1 MFTSREATRIISQY
15 QDDVVVV
22 HTMTNSHEWARVAK
36 DTKSDIGLG
45 GAMGK
50 TASVALGIALAKPDR
65 RVYVLDGDGSLLMN
79 LGALVTIGS
88 AGPTNLVHFVFE
100 NGVYEVT
107 GGQAIPGAGL
117 VDFAGMA
124 MGAGYRA
131 AYTFDNAKAFE
142 EAAGGILLEDG
153 PTLID
158 LKLKTSEDWEE
169 VPERDFNEALQSL
182 KESLSN

>member
-15 QDDVVVV
+15 QDDVIVV

-36 DTKSDIGLG
+36 DAKSDIGLG

-50 TASVALGIALAKPDR
+50 TSSVALGIALARPDR

-79 LGALVTIGS
+79 LGALVTI
-88 AGPTNLVHFVFE
+88 AEAAPTNLVHIVYE

-107 GGQAIPGAGL
+107 GGQPIPGVGV

-124 MGAGYRA
+124 LGAGYRA
-131 AYTFDNAKAFE
+131 AYNFDNAKDFE
-142 EAAGGILLEDG
+142 EAAGRILLEDG
-153 PTLID
+153 PTLIN
-158 LKLKTSEDWEE
+158 LKLKTLEDWED
-169 VPERDFNEALQSL
+169 VPERDFNECLQSL
-182 KESLSN
+182 RENLSG